1 MQIDLTGKKALVT
14 GASRGLGRAIALSLA
29 RAGADVVITYEK
41 SADKAQAVADEIKA
55 LGRHG
60 EAVQADSASAQAIQD
75 AVTHAARSL
84 GGLDILV
91 NNAGIARGG
100 LDILVNN
107 AGIARGGP
115 LESMTL
121 ADIDALINVN
131 IRGVVIAT
139 QEALV
144 HMADGGRI
152 INIGSCLANRVAM
165 PGIAV
170 YAMTK
175 SALNALTRGLARDL
189 GPRGITVNLVH
200 PGPTNSDMNPEDG
213 EQAEAQRQMIAVGHY
228 GQPEDI
234 AAAVTFLASPA
245 AGQISGT
252 GLDVDGGLNA

>member
-60 EAVQADSASAQAIQD
+60 EAVQADSASAQAIQE
-75 AVTHAARSL
+75 AVTHAAQSS
-84 GGLDILV
+84 
-91 NNAGIARGG
+91 AGWTFWSTTPGSPAA
-100 LDILVNN
+100 V
-107 AGIARGGP
+107 

>member
-41 SADKAQAVADEIKA
+41 SVDKAQAVADEIKA
-55 LGRHG
+55 LGRYG
-60 EAVQADSASAQAIQD
+60 EAVQADSASAQAIQE

-91 NNAGIARGG
+91 N
-100 LDILVNN
+100 
-107 AGIARGGP
+107 
-115 LESMTL
+115 
-121 ADIDALINVN
+121 NVN